1 LEHLWS
7 PWRMEYLLSDKDKQQ
22 CVFCLSVETVD
33 GFDNLVI
40 YRGSYAF
47 IILNRFPYTTGHL
60 MIVPFLHK
68 PSLEDLDIEIRNE
81 IMELVT
87 KSIIM
92 FREEYCPEGFNVG
105 MNIGEVSGAGIAEH
119 VHIHVVPRW
128 GGDTNFM
135 STLAGTRVLPE
146 SLDETYERIKQ
157 AWKKLEA

>member
-1 LEHLWS
+1 
-7 PWRMEYLLSDKDKQQ
+7 MEYLLSDKDKQQ

-40 YRGSYAF
+40 YRGSHAF

-68 PSLEDLDIEIRNE
+68 PSLEDLDIETRNE
-81 IMELVT
+81 ITELAT

-119 VHIHVVPRW
+119 LHIHVVPRW

-135 STLAGTRVLPE
+135 STLSGTRVLPE